1 MKFTNLYDQ
10 CEDYLKEISEI
21 NSKFKSAFD
30 RDIEEKDFES
40 QFKDSYRKST
50 IYIFGVLREI
60 LKSKTKK
67 GNKLNYILALVVISH
82 AFNNIF
88 ADHESLGVIFKEYFE
103 EKKKT
108 VKEIDYSDLR
118 SWMSSSKEPV
128 LNNIAKSIIKIY
140 FTA

>member
-1 MKFTNLYDQ
+1 M
-10 CEDYLKEISEI
+10 
-21 NSKFKSAFD
+21 
-30 RDIEEKDFES
+30 
-40 QFKDSYRKST
+40 
-50 IYIFGVLREI
+50 
-60 LKSKTKK
+60 KSKTKK

-118 SWMSSSKEPV
+118 SWMSSSK
-128 LNNIAKSIIKIY
+128 
-140 FTA
+140 